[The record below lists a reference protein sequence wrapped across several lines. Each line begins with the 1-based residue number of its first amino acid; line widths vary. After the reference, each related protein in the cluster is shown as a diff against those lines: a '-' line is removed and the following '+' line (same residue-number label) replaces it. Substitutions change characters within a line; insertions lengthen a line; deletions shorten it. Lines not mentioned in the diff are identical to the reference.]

1 MDEIDRIGESTDFD
15 EIPLFDKV
23 PVDENGEPD
32 KSVLPE
38 FTPPEKTKTEGMENI
53 TLQIGHSR
61 AETLDVPRYYMS
73 SAALLLNRTDF
84 STQAGANDSVEWI
97 DKAIEAVSDIRADF
111 GAAQNHMEHTYKNL
125 DVTSENMTAAESRIR
140 DTAMADEFTQYTKEN
155 IFYQSSNSMA
165 AQANATIQ
173 SVLNL
178 IQ

>member
-1 MDEIDRIGESTDFD
+1 M
-15 EIPLFDKV
+15 
-23 PVDENGEPD
+23 
-32 KSVLPE
+32 LPE

-53 TLQIGHSR
+53 TLQIGHSLS
-61 AETLDVPRYYMS
+61 ETLYVTRYYMS